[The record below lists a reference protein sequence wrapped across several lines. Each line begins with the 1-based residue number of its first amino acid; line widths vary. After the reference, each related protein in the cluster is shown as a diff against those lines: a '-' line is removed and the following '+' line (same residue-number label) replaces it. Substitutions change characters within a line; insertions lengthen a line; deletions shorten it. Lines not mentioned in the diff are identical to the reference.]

1 MKKGLIAGILILVI
15 LIAAGGTAF
24 LLYKKEAL
32 VIRNPLLVQ
41 DTPVIT
47 YLSGEVYYADEQS
60 EDWLEPEA
68 GQKLKQGTIL
78 KTGIDG
84 EMDIRLSTET
94 LLRLDNNS
102 LMILEQSTLKNVNL
116 TLTEGRLYGR
126 FHKLF
131 TDQEINVK
139 TETAVAGIRG
149 TDLVFDSKEGE
160 SVIYALSGI
169 TEVYNPEQADE
180 KLLLSFQRKTVVKKG
195 AAPAVPQL
203 MSNEEIQEFQTVLN
217 AIHKDTV
224 LLVTRAIRFKPDSA
238 EILDSSIPELERLK
252 AQVLETKYTVMI
264 IGHTADLGYAASQL
278 KLSILRAQAIK
289 DYLIAQGINE
299 KRLEVEGYGGTKP
312 IADNTTEEGK
322 ALNRR
327 VEFIIIE

>member
-24 LLYKKEAL
+24 FLYKKEAL

-47 YLSGEVYYADEQS
+47 YLSGEVYYTDEQS

-84 EMDIRLSTET
+84 EMDIRLSPEN
-94 LLRLDNNS
+94 LLRLDNGS

-195 AAPAVPQL
+195 AAPAVPQV
-203 MSNEEIQEFQTVLN
+203 MSNEEIQGFQTVLN
-217 AIHKDTV
+217 DIHKDIV

-327 VEFIIIE
+327 VEFIILE